1 MPISSRACLIYTL
14 RAYFVGLEDL
24 IPWDGVQI
32 LHDPDFPEPD
42 RVEIV
47 ALIKG
52 REFRFLIEAPDDE
65 DPKKGLG
72 VLAVRDP
79 EGGVIKGPI
88 DPDTWAQIA
97 LAVRGGPLLGI
108 DHVA

>member
-14 RAYFVGLEDL
+14 RAYFAGIEDL
-24 IPWDGVQI
+24 IPWDGVKI
-32 LHDPDFPEPD
+32 LEDDPHFD

-47 ALIKG
+47 ASLKG
-52 REFRFLIEAPDDE
+52 REFRFVIEAPDDE

-72 VLAVRDP
+72 VLAVRGPD
-79 EGGVIKGPI
+79 GGVVKGPI

-97 LAVRGGPLLGI
+97 LVVRGPPMKVH
-108 DHVA
+108 HVG